1 MLALQRPAH
10 IARQLVLRAP
20 AKPSRITGAAYHDYV
35 RAETSSECV
44 SGPPRACVLKR
55 GTGGNIRVPLNS
67 PKVIGVAND
76 RGNRGCVVT
85 ELFLPSPPATHKA
98 GSSGFS
104 RHQED
109 YYGVAALSL
118 DPWELQK
125 TARKNL
131 KEVWDPTLVSDFM
144 SRQVLFVG
152 VYDGYVGILL
162 QAIR

>member
-1 MLALQRPAH
+1 MLKCG
-10 IARQLVLRAP
+10 I
-20 AKPSRITGAAYHDYV
+20 
-35 RAETSSECV
+35 
-44 SGPPRACVLKR
+44 
-55 GTGGNIRVPLNS
+55 GGNIRIPLNS

-85 ELFLPSPPATHKA
+85 EFLPSPPTTHKD

-125 TARKNL
+125 TARKNF

-152 VYDGYVGILL
+152 VYDGYVDTLL